1 MLGRTSLYRE
11 RQQRVT
17 FLIKVRIVPKQELCN
32 FFFNTRMFHHVYH
45 GPTALHRSS
54 QHEKTPVTRDTVTAP
69 STLIQSQQ
77 PKKDNDA
84 QSGMWWFCITSMYG
98 WESRTSDG
106 VYFLTQLSIGT
117 CSIGFY
123 VGG

>member
-45 GPTALHRSS
+45 GPTALYRSS

-69 STLIQSQQ
+69 STLMHSSLRKTTMHKVGCGGFALQVCMDGSQGLQ
-77 PKKDNDA
+77 M
-84 QSGMWWFCITSMYG
+84 GFTS
-98 WESRTSDG
+98 
-106 VYFLTQLSIGT
+106 
-117 CSIGFY
+117 
-123 VGG
+123 